1 MRVWERRLMR
11 DFHVSPA
18 MGGADDTGEAS
29 EQTNTKFKKL
39 AKLAM
44 KSRLADVVS
53 ECQGRPIS

>member
-18 MGGADDTGEAS
+18 MGMTGDGEEGAEPPS
-29 EQTNTKFKKL
+29 KFKKL

-44 KSRLADVVS
+44 KSRLADIVSSTSGRVVM
-53 ECQGRPIS
+53 